1 MTTQIREKQGA
12 YQRSGFRRPHSKV
25 GCKSLRRLTDF
36 GLSKIHP
43 PGNIGALFL
52 IYVSYVKTIK
62 KHRKNIHAC
71 VCKKGVKLL
80 TAWFIHRLIILV
92 ILTEKKGNRSQ
103 DLHPARE
110 LNIKK

>member
-25 GCKSLRRLTDF
+25 GCKSLQRLTDF

-52 IYVSYVKTIK
+52 IYASYVKKIK
-62 KHRKNIHAC
+62 KAQKKIYMH
-71 VCKKGVKLL
+71 VC
-80 TAWFIHRLIILV
+80 
-92 ILTEKKGNRSQ
+92 
-103 DLHPARE
+103 ARRV
-110 LNIKK
+110 

>member
-12 YQRSGFRRPHSKV
+12 YQRSGFQRSHSKV

-52 IYVSYVKTIK
+52 IYASYVKKIK
-62 KHRKNIHAC
+62 KAQKKYTCMC
-71 VCKKGVKLL
+71 VQEGCKTSRCMVY
-80 TAWFIHRLIILV
+80 
-92 ILTEKKGNRSQ
+92 SQ
-103 DLHPARE
+103 INHFSYPV
-110 LNIKK
+110 